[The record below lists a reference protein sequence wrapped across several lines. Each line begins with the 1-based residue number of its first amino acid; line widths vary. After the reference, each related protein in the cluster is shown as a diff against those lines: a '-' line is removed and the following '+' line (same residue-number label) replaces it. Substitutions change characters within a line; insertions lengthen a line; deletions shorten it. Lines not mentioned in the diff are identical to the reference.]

1 MYDDEDEDYL
11 EEEENE
17 EIDEI
22 EARRQLN
29 NSKMS
34 TRVTKGVKNK
44 VGTAV
49 KATAKKAAK
58 AAWEGIKIALKK
70 LLVIVLS
77 HPVVLIVIGIIV
89 ALAAIY
95 LAISGELSDS
105 ATTEVDSYISSIT
118 DSMDEAAKEAYD
130 KNSSLLLLKVS
141 DINDMYDAYIKSDN
155 VGTELKNIMQT
166 VFGTNSVEGTA
177 VYSNKKEFTPKD
189 VLNTAKNLTKK
200 FADEKYVYGDPS
212 YVPAAANGNTG
223 GVEVDGEGNRLKS
236 VNKCI
241 SSSGFVSWVLNELGL
256 KDQPQTGLKIG
267 TENNTNGRGLEW
279 YCESNKFQRITDV
292 NALEPGDIVLL
303 KDRKTNIVTHTY
315 IFDSWKN
322 KGERECKAYDCGSKE
337 WIQSGS
343 QPITRKIA
351 SEGKVFSCA
360 YRPSS
365 TPYVEE

>member
-11 EEEENE
+11 DEENE

-29 NSKMS
+29 NSKIS
-34 TRVTKGVKNK
+34 TRVTKGIKNK

-58 AAWEGIKIALKK
+58 AAWNGLKVALKK
-70 LLVIVLS
+70 LLMLVVS
-77 HPVVLIVIGIIV
+77 HPVVFLVILGIIV
-89 ALAAIY
+89 
-95 LAISGELSDS
+95 LAIIVFVIMEQLSSS
-105 ATTEVDSYISSIT
+105 ATSNVDSYISSIT
-118 DSMDEAAKEAYD
+118 DSMDEAAKEAYN

-141 DINDMYDAYIKSDN
+141 DINDMYDAYMKSDT
-155 VGTELKNIMQT
+155 VGNDLKTIMQT

-200 FADEKYVYGDPS
+200 FADEKYVYGDPT
-212 YVPAAANGNTG
+212 YVPAAINGNTG

-236 VNKCI
+236 VDKCI
-241 SSSGFVSWVLNELGL
+241 SSSGFVSWILNELGL

-322 KGERECKAYDCGSKE
+322 KGEQECKAYDCGSKE

>member
-11 EEEENE
+11 DEENE
-17 EIDEI
+17 ELDEI
-22 EARRQLN
+22 DARRELN
-29 NSKMS
+29 DSKIS
-34 TRVTKGVKNK
+34 TRVTKGIKNK

-58 AAWEGIKIALKK
+58 AAWNGLKVALKK
-70 LLVIVLS
+70 LLMLVVS
-77 HPVVLIVIGIIV
+77 HPVVFLVILGIIV
-89 ALAAIY
+89 
-95 LAISGELSDS
+95 LAIIVFVIMEQLSSS
-105 ATTEVDSYISSIT
+105 ATSNVDSYISSIT
-118 DSMDEAAKEAYD
+118 DSMDEAAKEAYN

-141 DINDMYDAYIKSDN
+141 DINDMYDAYMKSDT
-155 VGTELKNIMQT
+155 VGNDLKTIMQT
-166 VFGTNSVEGTA
+166 VFGTNSVEGSA

-200 FADEKYVYGDPS
+200 FADEKYVYGDPT
-212 YVPAAANGNTG
+212 YVPAAINGNTG

-236 VNKCI
+236 VDKCI
-241 SSSGFVSWVLNELGL
+241 SSSGFVSWILNELGL

-267 TENNTNGRGLEW
+267 AENNTNGRGLEW

-303 KDRKTNIVTHTY
+303 KDRKTNVVTHTY

-322 KGERECKAYDCGSKE
+322 KGEQECKAYDCGSKE

>member
-29 NSKMS
+29 NSKIS

-58 AAWEGIKIALKK
+58 AAWNGLKLALKK
-70 LLVIVLS
+70 LLMLVVS
-77 HPVVLIVIGIIV
+77 HPVVFLVILGII
-89 ALAAIY
+89 I
-95 LAISGELSDS
+95 LAIFVFIITEELSS
-105 ATTEVDSYISSIT
+105 STTSNVDSYIGSIT

-141 DINDMYDAYIKSDN
+141 DINDMYDAYMKSSDVTN
-155 VGTELKNIMQT
+155 DVKTVMQT

-212 YVPAAANGNTG
+212 YVPAAINGNTG

-236 VNKCI
+236 VDKCI
-241 SSSGFVSWVLNELGL
+241 SSSGFVSWILNELGL

-267 TENNTNGRGLEW
+267 AENNTNGRGLEW

-303 KDRKTNIVTHTY
+303 KDRQTNLVTHTY

>member
-11 EEEENE
+11 DEENVE
-17 EIDEI
+17 LDEID
-22 EARRQLN
+22 ARRELN
-29 NSKMS
+29 DSKIS
-34 TRVTKGVKNK
+34 TRVTKGIKNK
-44 VGTAV
+44 VGTAG
-49 KATAKKAAK
+49 KATSKKAAK
-58 AAWEGIKIALKK
+58 AAWNGLKVALKK
-70 LLVIVLS
+70 LLMLVVS
-77 HPVVLIVIGIIV
+77 HPVVFLVILGIIV
-89 ALAAIY
+89 
-95 LAISGELSDS
+95 LAIIVFVIMEQLSSS
-105 ATTEVDSYISSIT
+105 ATSNVDSYISSIT
-118 DSMDEAAKEAYD
+118 DSMDEAAKEAYN

-141 DINDMYDAYIKSDN
+141 DINDMYDAYMKSDT
-155 VGTELKNIMQT
+155 VGNDLKTIMQT

-200 FADEKYVYGDPS
+200 FADEKYVYGDPT
-212 YVPAAANGNTG
+212 YVPAAINGNTG

-236 VNKCI
+236 VDKCI
-241 SSSGFVSWVLNELGL
+241 SSSGFVSWILNELGL

-322 KGERECKAYDCGSKE
+322 KGEQECKAYDCGSKE

-365 TPYVEE
+365 TPYVE

>member
-11 EEEENE
+11 DEENVE
-17 EIDEI
+17 LDEID
-22 EARRQLN
+22 ARRELN
-29 NSKMS
+29 DSKIS
-34 TRVTKGVKNK
+34 TRVTKGIKNK

-58 AAWEGIKIALKK
+58 AAWNGLKVALKK
-70 LLVIVLS
+70 LLMLVVS
-77 HPVVLIVIGIIV
+77 HPVVFLVILGIIV
-89 ALAAIY
+89 
-95 LAISGELSDS
+95 LAIIVFVIMEQLSSS
-105 ATTEVDSYISSIT
+105 ATSNVDSYISSIT
-118 DSMDEAAKEAYD
+118 DSMDEAAKEAYN

-141 DINDMYDAYIKSDN
+141 DINDMYDAYMKSDT
-155 VGTELKNIMQT
+155 VGNDLKTIMQT
-166 VFGTNSVEGTA
+166 VFGTNSVEGSA

-200 FADEKYVYGDPS
+200 FADEKYVYGDPT
-212 YVPAAANGNTG
+212 YVPAAINGNTG

-236 VNKCI
+236 VDKCI
-241 SSSGFVSWVLNELGL
+241 SSSGFVSWILNELGL

-267 TENNTNGRGLEW
+267 AENNTNGRGLEW

-303 KDRKTNIVTHTY
+303 KDRKTNVVTHTY

-322 KGERECKAYDCGSKE
+322 KGEQECKAYDCGSKE
-337 WIQSGS
+337 WIQSGN

>member
-11 EEEENE
+11 DEENE

-22 EARRQLN
+22 EARRELN
-29 NSKMS
+29 DSKIS
-34 TRVTKGVKNK
+34 TRVTKGIKNK

-58 AAWEGIKIALKK
+58 AAWNGLKVALKK
-70 LLVIVLS
+70 LLMLVVS
-77 HPVVLIVIGIIV
+77 HPVVFLVILGIIV
-89 ALAAIY
+89 
-95 LAISGELSDS
+95 LAIIVFVIMEQLSSS
-105 ATTEVDSYISSIT
+105 ATSNVDSYISSIT
-118 DSMDEAAKEAYD
+118 DSMDEAAKEAYN

-141 DINDMYDAYIKSDN
+141 DINDMYDAYMKSDT
-155 VGTELKNIMQT
+155 VGNDLKTIMQT
-166 VFGTNSVEGTA
+166 VFGTNSVEGSA

-200 FADEKYVYGDPS
+200 FADEKYVYGDPT
-212 YVPAAANGNTG
+212 YVPAAINGNTG

-236 VNKCI
+236 VDKCI

-322 KGERECKAYDCGSKE
+322 KGEQECKAYDCGSKE

>member
-11 EEEENE
+11 DEENVE
-17 EIDEI
+17 LDEID
-22 EARRQLN
+22 ARRELN
-29 NSKMS
+29 DSKIS
-34 TRVTKGVKNK
+34 TRVTKGIKNK

-58 AAWEGIKIALKK
+58 AAWNGLKVALKK
-70 LLVIVLS
+70 LLMLVVS
-77 HPVVLIVIGIIV
+77 HPVVFLVILGIIV
-89 ALAAIY
+89 
-95 LAISGELSDS
+95 LAIIVFVIMEQLSSS
-105 ATTEVDSYISSIT
+105 ATSNVDSYISSIT
-118 DSMDEAAKEAYD
+118 DSMDEAAKEAYN

-141 DINDMYDAYIKSDN
+141 DINDMYDAYMKSDT
-155 VGTELKNIMQT
+155 VGNDLKTIMQT

-177 VYSNKKEFTPKD
+177 VYSNKKEFSSKD
-189 VLNTAKNLTKK
+189 VIDAANRLTQK
-200 FADEKYVYGDPS
+200 FASEKYVYGDPS

-223 GVEVDGEGNRLKS
+223 GVELDSEGNRLKS
-236 VNKCI
+236 VDKCI

-267 TENNTNGRGLEW
+267 SENDTNGRGLAW

-303 KDRKTNIVTHTY
+303 KDRQTNLVTHTY

>member
-11 EEEENE
+11 DEENVE
-17 EIDEI
+17 LDEID
-22 EARRQLN
+22 ARRELN
-29 NSKMS
+29 DSKIS
-34 TRVTKGVKNK
+34 TRVTKGIKNK

-58 AAWEGIKIALKK
+58 AAWNGLKVALKK
-70 LLVIVLS
+70 LLMLVVS
-77 HPVVLIVIGIIV
+77 HPVVFLVILGIIV
-89 ALAAIY
+89 
-95 LAISGELSDS
+95 LAIIVFVIMEQLSSS
-105 ATTEVDSYISSIT
+105 ATSNVDSYISSIT
-118 DSMDEAAKEAYD
+118 DSMDEAAKEAYN

-141 DINDMYDAYIKSDN
+141 DINDMYDAYMKSDT
-155 VGTELKNIMQT
+155 VGNDLKTIMQT
-166 VFGTNSVEGTA
+166 VFGTNSVEGSA

-200 FADEKYVYGDPS
+200 FADEKYVYGDPT
-212 YVPAAANGNTG
+212 YIPAAINGNTG

-236 VNKCI
+236 VDKCI
-241 SSSGFVSWVLNELGL
+241 SSSGFVSWILNELGL

-267 TENNTNGRGLEW
+267 AENNTNGRGLEW

-322 KGERECKAYDCGSKE
+322 KGEQECKAYDCGSKE

-351 SEGKVFSCA
+351 SDDKVFSCA

>member
-11 EEEENE
+11 DEENE

-29 NSKMS
+29 NSKIS
-34 TRVTKGVKNK
+34 TRVTKGIKNK

-58 AAWEGIKIALKK
+58 AAWNGLKVALKK
-70 LLVIVLS
+70 LLMLVVS
-77 HPVVLIVIGIIV
+77 HPVVFLVILGIIV
-89 ALAAIY
+89 
-95 LAISGELSDS
+95 LAIIVFVIMEQLSSS
-105 ATTEVDSYISSIT
+105 ATSNVDSYISSIT
-118 DSMDEAAKEAYD
+118 DSMDEAAKEAYN

-141 DINDMYDAYIKSDN
+141 DINDMYDAYMKSDT
-155 VGTELKNIMQT
+155 VGNDLKTIMQT
-166 VFGTNSVEGTA
+166 VFGTNSVEGSA

-200 FADEKYVYGDPS
+200 FADEKYVYGDPT
-212 YVPAAANGNTG
+212 YVPAAINGNTG

-303 KDRKTNIVTHTY
+303 KDRKTNVVTHTY

-322 KGERECKAYDCGSKE
+322 KGEQECKAYDCGSKE